1 MVASACGPSY
11 RRLRREDP
19 LSPGRLK
26 LQSAD
31 CATTRQPGGQSES
44 LARGC
49 RDRLG
54 R

>member
-19 LSPGRLK
+19 LSLGRLK

-31 CATTRQPGGQSES
+31 CATTRQPGRMRAWLVDAEI
-44 LARGC
+44 
-49 RDRLG
+49 D
-54 R
+54 